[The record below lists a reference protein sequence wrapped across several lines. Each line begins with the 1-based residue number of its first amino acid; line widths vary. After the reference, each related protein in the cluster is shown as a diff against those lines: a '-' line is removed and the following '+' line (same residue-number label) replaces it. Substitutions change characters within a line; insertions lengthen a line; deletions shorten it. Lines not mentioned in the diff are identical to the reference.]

1 MDVTINLKQF
11 ANSVNSIASYIKN
24 YINNVNES
32 LSTKVNEA
40 PTDDKSYVRKNGN
53 WENLTIPE
61 QQIEIA
67 TDEEVAKII
76 EDAFKN

>member
-11 ANSVNSIASYIKN
+11 ASSVNSIASYIKN